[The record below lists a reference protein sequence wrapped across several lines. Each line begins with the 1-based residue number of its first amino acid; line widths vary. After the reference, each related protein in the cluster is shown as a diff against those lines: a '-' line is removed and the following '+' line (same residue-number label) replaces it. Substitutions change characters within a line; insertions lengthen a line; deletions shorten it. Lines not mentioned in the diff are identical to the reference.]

1 MMNMDFKHGTV
12 YSIEEINSLAKKN
25 QAEFLGDCEE
35 EFHGKV
41 RLAVGEILTKA
52 PHGGVIM
59 LAGPSSAGKTTTSM
73 ILRRSFEAMGRQA
86 VKVSLDDFFL
96 PAEETPFDEN
106 GERDFEGIAALDL
119 SEFKRCLASLARTGQ
134 CDMPKFDF
142 KTKRPSPYRQHIQ
155 IDDDDF
161 LIIEGLH
168 ALNPLLTP
176 KTDEITVVKLL
187 LNIESAVEFDGKI
200 CTGQGLRMFRRLVR
214 DTRFRSISVEDCL
227 DLWDNVLD
235 GERKNIIPYAA
246 LSDITIDSFHK
257 SEPGIIGARAL
268 PMLKTITKDSPHY
281 RMAAQYITLLEQVYK
296 LDRDLLSADS
306 LLTEFVGGGSYE
318 Y

>member
-1 MMNMDFKHGTV
+1 MMNMDFKRDAV
-12 YSIEEINSLAKKN
+12 YSVEEINTLAKNNQPQFLNDCEGEFHSKVSLAL
-25 QAEFLGDCEE
+25 E
-35 EFHGKV
+35 
-41 RLAVGEILTKA
+41 EILKRA

-96 PAEETPFDEN
+96 PADETPLDEN
-106 GERDFEGIAALDL
+106 GERDFEGIAALNL
-119 SEFKRCLASLARTGQ
+119 PEFKRCLVSLGKTGQ

-142 KTKRPSPYRQHIQ
+142 KIKRPAKQRQHIQ

-161 LIIEGLH
+161 IIIEGLH
-168 ALNPLLTP
+168 AINPALLP
-176 KTDEITVVKLL
+176 KTNDIAVVKLL
-187 LNIESAVEFDGKI
+187 LNVESAVELDGKVY
-200 CTGQGLRMFRRLVR
+200 TGQDLRMFRRLVR

-235 GERKNIIPYAA
+235 GERKNIIPYTE

-257 SEPGIIGARAL
+257 SELGIIGARAL
-268 PMLKTITKDSPHY
+268 PLLKSVEKSSPHY
-281 RMAAQYITLLEQVYK
+281 QLALRCLSLLERVYK
-296 LDRDLLSADS
+296 LNKELLSSDS